1 MQALYSALHLTVNVF
16 YLIIKVILKVS
27 IFCFK
32 GVHRGGVKSVDV
44 GNSGIDPG
52 ISQRKRERW

>member
-16 YLIIKVILKVS
+16 YLIIKVTLKVS

-44 GNSGIDPG
+44 GNSALG
-52 ISQRKRERW
+52 